1 MNLKAKNAFLLSGIL
16 FVLFAILTVSLC
28 LFDRQPIGPQNSEV
42 GLATLNGFVFNTLG
56 ESKFWYDVT
65 ELLGMVVLL
74 TAGCFGIL
82 GVYQLI
88 RRKSLK
94 RVDADLYLLA
104 ICYIAV
110 IALYVLFELVVINC
124 RPVLEEGV
132 LEASYPSSHTM
143 LAVFIMSTA
152 VMQILRRVNLKWL
165 RIALVILSLLILLI
179 VVIGRLLAGVHWFT
193 DILAGAI
200 LSGALAV
207 FYFAV
212 CKRFLWID

>member
-56 ESKFWYDVT
+56 ESEFWYDVT

-94 RVDADLYLLA
+94 KVDADLYLLA
-104 ICYIAV
+104 ACYVAV

-132 LEASYPSSHTM
+132 LEASYPSSTTLLVLSVMPTLLFQVNRRAKSQTIRH
-143 LAVFIMSTA
+143 ITA
-152 VMQILRRVNLKWL
+152 
-165 RIALVILSLLILLI
+165 AFVILFSAFM
-179 VVIGRLLAGVHWFT
+179 VIGRLVAGVHWLT
-193 DILAGAI
+193 DIVGSVLLSAGLYCLYRITVTAMDH
-200 LSGALAV
+200 S
-207 FYFAV
+207 
-212 CKRFLWID
+212 